1 MFHTP
6 CTLTDESLCRQLVPH
21 IQEITG
27 SGSVH
32 EIPAMTG
39 TEDFGYVTQEIPG
52 MFAFIGAGKPG
63 NAPLHSP
70 CMVLDEDVL
79 PIGAA
84 VYANVAVSWLRE
96 RKQK

>member
-1 MFHTP
+1 
-6 CTLTDESLCRQLVPH
+6 
-21 IQEITG
+21 
-27 SGSVH
+27 
-32 EIPAMTG
+32 MTG